1 MRLEIIIPDSTRPD
15 LKAMLTSLTQR
26 LSARPELVEEIH
38 LNGDDEDAA
47 IQRMFTPERLAIID
61 AADADISAGNGLTM
75 EQLDARLAA
84 TRTEWLAAN
93 PS

>member
-15 LKAMLTSLTQR
+15 HKAKLISLTQR
-26 LSARPELVEEIH
+26 LIERPELVEEIH
-38 LNGDDEDAA
+38 LNGDEGDEA
-47 IQRMFTPERLAIID
+47 IQRMFTPELLAKID
-61 AADADISAGNGLTM
+61 AAEADIRAGNGRTL

-84 TRTEWLAAN
+84 TRAEWLAAN